1 MNHLEHIESKIWRM
15 GNELEWQLNVW
26 RFHEHKIVFSNG
38 CFDILHLGHI
48 DYLAKA
54 ASEGNLLIVGLN
66 SDASVSRIKGKNRP
80 ITDEKSRA
88 MKLAALGF
96 VGAVVIFEE
105 DTPEKLIEMV
115 QPDVLVKGKDYDEK
129 DIVGAD
135 IVKAKGGKVI
145 TIDLVEGYSTTAL
158 IKKIKGQE

>member
-1 MNHLEHIESKIWRM
+1 MNHLEYIESKIWNM
-15 GNELEWQLNVW
+15 DKSLEWQLNVW
-26 RFHEHKIVFSNG
+26 RFHEQKIVFSNG

-54 ASEGNLLIVGLN
+54 ASEGDLLIVGLN
-66 SDASVSRIKGKNRP
+66 SDASVKRIKGKNRP

-105 DTPEKLIEMV
+105 DTPKNLIEMV
-115 QPDVLVKGKDYDEK
+115 QPDVLVKGKDYEEK

-135 IVKAKGGKVI
+135 IVRAKGGDVI

-158 IKKIKGQE
+158 IEKIKGQG

>member
-1 MNHLEHIESKIWRM
+1 MNHLEHIESKIWHM
-15 GNELEWQLNVW
+15 DKKLEWQLNVW

-105 DTPEKLIEMV
+105 DTPKDLIKIV
-115 QPDVLVKGKDYDEK
+115 QPDVLVKGKDYEEK

-135 IVKAKGGKVI
+135 IVRAKGGEVI

-158 IKKIKGQE
+158 IEKIKGQE